1 MSSLS
6 GPQKPHSSG
15 AGFPASASGGN
26 GFTPITS
33 TRTTTTFEENSNNP
47 SGAAG
52 RSCFVLP
59 HLGTKKKKRAL
70 RLSSSAASTADQSST
85 ADPFQLQ
92 DNDQQSLLSKNKQS
106 RDATRGSRVDWFME
120 TMPEVE
126 EEQELANQKHQQQN
140 SRRTIDDLVTDATFT
155 NTSYANTT
163 PTKSTNTTA
172 SRSVTPSSSSS
183 NDPASSLLQ
192 FPTPQDRSHDAR
204 RVQTRSSGQMQVY
217 NGELEPEGVRG
228 QEATVLTTGT
238 GTSAASTAPEIPLRT
253 FDHST
258 SIGEYVSQRR
268 QQLQLQL
275 NNEDEILDSDNE
287 SREQQEE
294 EYQESPDSVKP
305 PRTVTPSQY
314 DQQQQRRPLASSR
327 GNVDF
332 RQRDDS
338 FSEVV
343 SNNVTEIAEEQSPVE
358 SASRGLQQPSSNASR
373 DMNGQTNGMPAIHRE
388 EHHGHEPADPPAQ
401 LLSTPRGTNALE
413 RSPVPVT
420 PTEMS
425 TGASPAGS
433 FRQSAP
439 VNVDDSSFED
449 PNQHIQGIHA
459 MAMEHV
465 MRGEYDMALQAFTQV
480 LRVYLDQYGRAHPL
494 TASAYHN
501 LGTVHTKRAG
511 LLLDHTM
518 HQRHCREQALLCFQA
533 AARSARDSPQ
543 LGPNHP
549 NVAVSLVRIGF
560 LLLQSRQY
568 QNAVITFEEALR
580 IRLDHY
586 GPTHSLVANLY
597 NNQGVCHMHLQNFSV
612 GRRYLQQALDIQ
624 KELLNQEE
632 YSSKA
637 LLELADTLCN
647 IGGLNLEWIRQQ
659 GPDARHALDAESSF
673 LEALEIRTKVLGEQH
688 PLTNQ
693 VRSLHDMVRSIPLPK
708 PAGSSRQGDAP
719 SHSLPEEFSP
729 AGVSEMTFR
738 SGASSPHSRRG
749 LQQPNLGD
757 PPGTPTSRVS
767 DGLNLPSLGRSAPT
781 TPDRSDASTPDQ
793 LTRSTSRNMT
803 PPTTPNQARSAGSL
817 QKRTKNPIEPNYD
830 ATEESCLLRRQPD
843 DDHSASQMS
852 SIVVTYAQTTSVGI
866 ERPTKKESERA
877 ATMRQAKAV
886 LDAHRHFLDSPD
898 RASRV
903 LSTASEVEV
912 IDEGINDDGLVPL
925 AGEWPEKVYDRISPE
940 VLEDPIQHLQTIH
953 DCAVSY
959 TRRGGS
965 AEAVD
970 LFEMVVEVQ
979 KAKNGSIH
987 EDVGCALHNVGV
999 AYLRQKEYYHALQA
1013 FEEAVRVRKAA
1024 LGRDHPEVAVSLV
1037 KVGISLLL
1045 LRRLQDS
1052 LWIFREALSV
1062 RKLALGSLHPSNARI
1077 YNNIGC
1083 CHVEFNELNE
1093 ARRSFE
1099 AALDIQ
1105 RNSLVNDP
1113 DDRQVMFGAS
1123 TTLQNLGYLYA
1134 KRDMH
1139 EKAAMVLRESL
1150 SVSDRRWIG
1159 QSLPVDVDHS
1169 DLLYLIYIPLQLQEK
1184 IMGEEHPTVLAT
1196 LENLGEACLDA
1207 RRYSH
1212 ALKYYSELFDR
1223 SQSSESLTRMKQAKI
1238 LHKVAIIHEHQ
1249 DDPAAQREKLEL
1261 ALRFLRSE
1269 SIEGSEEEQERL
1281 GRKLQEELLSVKEEM
1296 EKKDENWV

>member
-1 MSSLS
+1 MSSS
-6 GPQKPHSSG
+6 AAVSPQKPQQTISG
-15 AGFPASASGGN
+15 GFPDSASGGN

-33 TRTTTTFEENSNNP
+33 TRQTTTFEDNSNNP

-59 HLGTKKKKRAL
+59 HLGTKKKKRTL
-70 RLSSSAASTADQSST
+70 RISSSAASTADQSST

-92 DNDQQSLLSKNKQS
+92 DNDQQSLLNRNKQS
-106 RDATRGSRVDWFME
+106 RDAGNGPKVDWFME
-120 TMPEVE
+120 TMPEIE
-126 EEQELANQKHQQQN
+126 EEEDAMQQQQQQQQ
-140 SRRTIDDLVTDATFT
+140 SRRTIDDLVTDASFVK
-155 NTSYANTT
+155 NRST
-163 PTKSTNTTA
+163 PTKSA
-172 SRSVTPSSSSS
+172 VVAARPVTPSSASS
-183 NDPASSLLQ
+183 NDPAPSLLQ
-192 FPTPQDRSHDAR
+192 FPAPQDRSHDAR
-204 RVQTRSSGQMQVY
+204 RFRTRSSGQMHAYQ
-217 NGELEPEGVRG
+217 GELEPEGVRG

-238 GTSAASTAPEIPLRT
+238 GTSAASPEIPLRS
-253 FDHST
+253 FDASGSNP
-258 SIGEYVSQRR
+258 SIGQRVSQRR
-268 QQLQLQL
+268 QELQLQM
-275 NNEDEILDSDNE
+275 NSDH
-287 SREQQEE
+287 REQQE
-294 EYQESPDSVKP
+294 QQQSPSIKP
-305 PRTVTPSQY
+305 PRIVTPRNDGSNAH
-314 DQQQQRRPLASSR
+314 DSRRIATST
-327 GNVDF
+327 

-338 FSEVV
+338 FNSFSEVV
-343 SNNVTEIAEEQSPVE
+343 NSNVAEIAKEQSALQSPQKDVHPVNRME
-358 SASRGLQQPSSNASR
+358 RALPGTSVNLK
-373 DMNGQTNGMPAIHRE
+373 AIHRE
-388 EHHGHEPADPPAQ
+388 EDHGHELADPPTP
-401 LLSTPRGTNALE
+401 LSSPSGIKDQE
-413 RSPVPVT
+413 QSPVPTT
-420 PTEMS
+420 PTDTS
-425 TGASPAGS
+425 IGS

-568 QNAVITFEEALR
+568 QNAVITFDEALR
-580 IRLDHY
+580 IRLNHY
-586 GPTHSLVANLY
+586 GPTHPLVANLY

-632 YSSKA
+632 DSATA

-708 PAGSSRQGDAP
+708 SVGSSRQGDAP
-719 SHSLPEEFSP
+719 SQSLPQEYSP

-738 SGASSPHSRRG
+738 SSASSPRSRRSP
-749 LQQPNLGD
+749 QKANNLD
-757 PPGTPTSRVS
+757 PPQTPNSRAS
-767 DGLNLPSLGRSAPT
+767 DGLNLPSLSRPT
-781 TPDRSDASTPDQ
+781 TPDRQ
-793 LTRSTSRNMT
+793 TRKAENPMT
-803 PPTTPNQARSAGSL
+803 PPPRNGRSVNPNQSRSVGDL
-817 QKRTKNPIEPNYD
+817 QKKTTTSMGDYD
-830 ATEESCLLRRQPD
+830 ATEESCLLRRPAD
-843 DDHSASQMS
+843 DDQSASQMS
-852 SIVVTYAQTTSVGI
+852 SIVVTYAQTKGVGS
-866 ERPTKKESERA
+866 EKSNKKESDRV
-877 ATMRQAKAV
+877 ATMRHAKAV
-886 LDAHRHFLDSPD
+886 LDAHRDFLDSPD
-898 RASRV
+898 RPSKIHP
-903 LSTASEVEV
+903 SIKTASQTEML
-912 IDEGINDDGLVPL
+912 DETVNEDGLVPL
-925 AGEWPEKVYDRISPE
+925 AGEWPEPVYDRISPE
-940 VLEDPIQHLQTIH
+940 VLQDPVLHLQTIH

-959 TRRGGS
+959 IHNGRS
-965 AEAVD
+965 SEAVH

-979 KAKNGSIH
+979 KAKNGTLH
-987 EDVGCALHNVGV
+987 ADVGCALHNVGV
-999 AYLRQKEYYHALQA
+999 AYLRKKEYYHALQA
-1013 FEEAVRVRKAA
+1013 FEEAVRVRKGA
-1024 LGRDHPEVAVSLV
+1024 LGRDHPQVAVSLV

-1045 LRRLQDS
+1045 LRRIQDS

-1105 RNSLVNDP
+1105 RNTLVNDP
-1113 DDRQVMFGAS
+1113 ENGQVIFGAS

-1150 SVSDRRWIG
+1150 GVSD
-1159 QSLPVDVDHS
+1159 
-1169 DLLYLIYIPLQLQEK
+1169 
-1184 IMGEEHPTVLAT
+1184 T
-1196 LENLGEACLDA
+1196 
-1207 RRYSH
+1207 
-1212 ALKYYSELFDR
+1212 
-1223 SQSSESLTRMKQAKI
+1223 
-1238 LHKVAIIHEHQ
+1238 
-1249 DDPAAQREKLEL
+1249 
-1261 ALRFLRSE
+1261 
-1269 SIEGSEEEQERL
+1269 
-1281 GRKLQEELLSVKEEM
+1281 
-1296 EKKDENWV
+1296 